1 MFKIEFIEAI
11 APIIKRIAPE
21 FNICVVSPVIAQAC
35 LESAYGSSNKAK
47 YHNYFGLK
55 YRSNRVNCH
64 NGYFTDTSSEQLAD
78 GSYVPTTD
86 DWYSFDSME
95 SGVRGYFEFI
105 SISRYSNLIGV
116 SSPKRYLELIR
127 ADGYATSLD
136 YVENVYNALKSNNLE
151 RFDKIGDG
159 LTMKYGSL
167 NKPLVCMQTNSTC
180 YKGTRKMPIKGVLF
194 HSTGCNNPNLK
205 RYVQPSDGV
214 SNYDEMIKL
223 LGKNTANTDCNHI
236 DRSAGLNAWI
246 GRLEDGTVASVQTM
260 PWDYRP
266 WGCGSGRYGSCN
278 DGWIQFEICED
289 DLNSEDYFNKGYNE
303 AVELTAY
310 LCKMC
315 GLNPLG
321 SVNVNGVSIP
331 VITCHADSHKL
342 GFGSNHGDVNHWF
355 PKYGKSMN
363 TVRDDV
369 ARLLSNNVEPPKHE
383 VKDTP
388 NQEVGELYRVRKSW
402 SDAKSQLGACMVLD
416 NAKKACKEGYSVFD
430 SKGSV
435 VYSNANGVANT
446 PRKTVEQLAK
456 EVLNGKWGNGAERK
470 QRLSEAGYDYNLVQ
484 DKVNG
489 IANNNQPTSTPKKS
503 IEELAREVW
512 SGKWGNGAE
521 RKQRLTEAGYDYN
534 AVQAMVNKLYG

>member
-1 MFKIEFIEAI
+1 MTKNEFIEAI

-21 FNICVVSPVIAQAC
+21 FGICVVSPIIAQAC

-55 YRSNRVNCH
+55 YRSNRVHCH

-105 SISRYSNLIGV
+105 SISRYSNLVGV
-116 SSPKRYLELIR
+116 SSPKKYLELIR
-127 ADGYATSLD
+127 EDGYATSLD
-136 YVENVYNALKSNNLE
+136 YVENVYNTLKSNNLE
-151 RFDKIGDG
+151 RFDKIGDEV
-159 LTMKYGSL
+159 TMKYGDS

-180 YKGTRKMPIKGVLF
+180 YKGTKKMPIKGVLL

-214 SNYDEMIKL
+214 SNYDKMIKL
-223 LGKNTANTDCNHI
+223 LGKNTANNDWNHI

-246 GRLEDGTVASVQTM
+246 GRLADGTVASVQTM

-289 DLNSEDYFNKGYNE
+289 GLVDEDYFNKVYNE

-310 LCKMC
+310 LCKLY
-315 GLNPLG
+315 GLNPHG
-321 SVNVNGVSIP
+321 KVSIHGVSIP
-331 VITCHADSHKL
+331 VITCHADSYKL
-342 GFGSNHGDVNHWF
+342 GFGSNHRDVNHWF
-355 PKYGKSMN
+355 PKYGKSIQ

-369 ARLLSNNVEPPKHE
+369 AKLLAGSSSNGVSSTELTKPSSPSTPVDTN
-383 VKDTP
+383 KDDDTIKYYVQAGAFKSKS
-388 NQEVGELYRVRKSW
+388 NAERRMNELFTNKFNAILKKSGELYIVQSGAFANKANAQKLVDDINSCGVEACISTNAGELVSSTGSANNSKPSKS
-402 SDAKSQLGACMVLD
+402 
-416 NAKKACKEGYSVFD
+416 
-430 SKGSV
+430 
-435 VYSNANGVANT
+435 
-446 PRKTVEQLAK
+446 VEELAK
-456 EVLNGKWGNGAERK
+456 EVWRGKWGNGSERK
-470 QRLSEAGYDYNLVQ
+470 R
-484 DKVNG
+484 
-489 IANNNQPTSTPKKS
+489 
-503 IEELAREVW
+503 
-512 SGKWGNGAE
+512 
-521 RKQRLTEAGYDYN
+521 RLTKAGYDYN
-534 AVQAMVNKLYG
+534 AVQVMVNKLYG